1 MRFFANKTFNN
12 NDLELII
19 YYNGKILKFEFLDH
33 AF

>member
-1 MRFFANKTFNN
+1 MNCFANKMFNN